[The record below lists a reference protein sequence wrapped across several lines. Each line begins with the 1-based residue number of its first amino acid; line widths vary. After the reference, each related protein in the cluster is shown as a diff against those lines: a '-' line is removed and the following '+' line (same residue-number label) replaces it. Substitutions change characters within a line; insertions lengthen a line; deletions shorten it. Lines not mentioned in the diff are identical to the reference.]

1 MKRFFIIFS
10 IAAVVIFIAL
20 AQLIK
25 PLAISIAKGQLKS
38 IFKNSE
44 VSIAACA
51 VRPFRG
57 ISFSG
62 VEIKNEKA
70 YKFVI
75 GEAGVIY
82 NPVLL
87 LKNKIS
93 RAYLKDAK
101 INITLGQ
108 KSIVEFNK
116 YLILAPS
123 VFSIMGLE
131 LEDVSLNLES
141 KEASLQAR
149 ISLCVDALRQEIQSL
164 DINLVSLDCLGVHVQ
179 DGVLKVAHGSAPG
192 DISVR
197 LIKYDLAKI
206 EGTKGKVSLKGNSL
220 SVDGISAGA
229 FNGQIAGVAEFTLEQ
244 LPQYST
250 SLKFTDIDIE
260 RIVRDF
266 KLEERFLMSG
276 KFTGD
281 LSLKGRAAFISVIDG
296 SFLASKEGGSLT
308 IKDKDFLEAMAKNSG
323 QGVDLMMATF
333 TDFKYNTGTG
343 KIYRD
348 KANLG
353 LEVLLEGEK
362 GKFGLPVI
370 FHDMEFLK
378 KEGFI

>member
-149 ISLCVDALRQEIQSL
+149 LSLYADVLRQEIESL
-164 DINLVSLDCLGVHVQ
+164 DVSLASLDCLGVHVEG
-179 DGVLKVAHGSAPG
+179 GVVKAAQGSTSG

-206 EGTKGKVSLKGNSL
+206 EGTKGKVNLKGNSL
-220 SVDGISAGA
+220 SIDEISARA
-229 FNGQIAGVAEFTLEQ
+229 FNGQIAGVAEFTLGQ
-244 LPQYST
+244 PSQYSI

-260 RIVRDF
+260 RIVRDL
-266 KLEERFLMSG
+266 KLQDRFLMTG
-276 KFTGD
+276 RFTGN

-296 SFLASKEGGSLT
+296 SFSASKEGGSLT

-348 KANLG
+348 KANL
-353 LEVLLEGEK
+353 
-362 GKFGLPVI
+362 
-370 FHDMEFLK
+370 
-378 KEGFI
+378 